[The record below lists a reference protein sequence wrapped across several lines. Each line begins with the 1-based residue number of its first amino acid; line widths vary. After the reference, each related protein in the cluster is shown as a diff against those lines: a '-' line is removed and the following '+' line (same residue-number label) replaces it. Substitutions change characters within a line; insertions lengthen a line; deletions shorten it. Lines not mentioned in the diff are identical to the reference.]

1 MRYLTALLARSKK
14 SSALRAFNVLQS
26 KRRRR
31 RLFVEQLE
39 DRRLLATFT
48 VINLADSGT
57 GSLRQ
62 AIVDANGNSS
72 SDIIQFDSG
81 VNGTITLTTGE
92 LAITGAV
99 DLQGPG
105 ASVLA
110 ISGNNSSRIFY
121 VSANAT
127 ISGLTISGGNSIN
140 GGGIFNA
147 YGTLTVVNATLS
159 DN

>member
-1 MRYLTALLARSKK
+1 MRYLTALLTRSKK
-14 SSALRAFNVLQS
+14 SSALRATNVLQF

-48 VINLADSGT
+48 VLNIADSGA

-62 AIVDANGNSS
+62 AIVDSNANLGN
-72 SDIIQFDSG
+72 DIIQFGSG
-81 VNGTITLTTGE
+81 VNGTITLTSGE

-105 ASVLA
+105 TRGQRPRDQRQQFVESLLRKRKR
-110 ISGNNSSRIFY
+110 NHQR
-121 VSANAT
+121 
-127 ISGLTISGGNSIN
+127 
-140 GGGIFNA
+140 
-147 YGTLTVVNATLS
+147 S
-159 DN
+159 DD

>member
-1 MRYLTALLARSKK
+1 MRYLTALLARTKK
-14 SSALRAFNVLQS
+14 SSALRATNVLQS

-62 AIVDANGNSS
+62 AIVDANVNLGN
-72 SDIIQFDSG
+72 DIIQFASG
-81 VNGTITLTTGE
+81 VNGTITLTSGE
-92 LAITGAV
+92 LAITSAV

-105 ASVLA
+105 SSIVAV
-110 ISGNNSSRIFY
+110 SGNNASRVFNL
-121 VSANAT
+121 SANAS
-127 ISGLTISGGNSIN
+127 IS
-140 GGGIFNA
+140 
-147 YGTLTVVNATLS
+147 ATRS
-159 DN
+159 NVPEASR